1 MNIIVLGAGAF
12 GTAIANEL
20 SVNTENNAVLFSRN
34 KEKVDEINSHNTNK
48 SCFPNKHLTKHLTAT
63 FDKKEIQSADVIFIA
78 LPSPVIVENLKNL
91 KPYFSKSVL
100 FVNLSKGLLDN
111 GETII
116 DRVKAEL
123 NTENVVA
130 LKGPSFAVEVM
141 EHADTLLTLGY
152 STKEQYEIINK
163 IIIDTALHIDCTTD
177 IRGVEVLSVLKN
189 IYALVLGVVDAKYN
203 SPNTRFMIL
212 TKAFSEVRVLL
223 RALGGANDT
232 LFLACGFGD
241 LCLTSLN
248 DLSRNR
254 TLGLLIGKGFFNA
267 DYKSN
272 SVILEGLKAVDLVH
286 SFPLD
291 HVMDNLPL
299 LNKLHSFFGS
309 NENVLSIEFDK
320 LVDQKFKTVLTYGTF
335 DLLHYGHLEILRRA
349 SLLGDKLIVGIS
361 TDEFNE
367 LKGKTCVLPYEK
379 RKELLESLDY
389 VDKVIPED
397 NWEQKVSDVKENDV
411 DIFVMGSD
419 WEGKFDELK
428 TYCKVIYFPRTK
440 GISTTKLKSIL
451 KEEE

>member
-1 MNIIVLGAGAF
+1 MNILVLGGGAF

-20 SVNTENNAVLFSRN
+20 SVNTENNVVLFSRSQ
-34 KEKVDEINSHNTNK
+34 KKVDEINTYHTNK
-48 SCFPNKHLTKHLTAT
+48 SCFPNKHLTKFLSAT
-63 FDKKEIQSADVIFIA
+63 SDKNEIKKADVVFIA
-78 LPSPVIVENLKNL
+78 LPSTVIIENLL
-91 KPYFSKSVL
+91 ILQSYFNEEAL
-100 FVNLSKGLLDN
+100 FVNLSKGLF
-111 GETII
+111 
-116 DRVKAEL
+116 AEGV
-123 NTENVVA
+123 TVVESIEENLGITNIVT

-152 STKEQYEIINK
+152 SNNQQYEIINK
-163 IIIDTALHIDCTTD
+163 IIKYTSLHIDCTTD

-212 TKAFSEVRVLL
+212 TKAFSEARILL
-223 RALGGANDT
+223 RSLGGADDT

-241 LCLTSLN
+241 LCMTSLN

-254 TLGLLIGKGFFNA
+254 TLGLLIGKGFFSA
-267 DYKSN
+267 EYKSN
-272 SVILEGLKAVDLVH
+272 SVILEGLNAVNLVH
-286 SFPLD
+286 SFPLE

-299 LNKLHSFFGS
+299 LNKLHSFFDS
-309 NENVLSIEFDK
+309 KENILSIEFDK
-320 LVDQKFKTVLTYGTF
+320 LVDKKFKTVLTYGTF

-367 LKGKTCVLPYEK
+367 LKGKTCVLAYQK

-397 NWEQKVSDVKENDV
+397 NWAQKVTDVQENNV
-411 DIFVMGSD
+411 DIFVMGND
-419 WEGKFDELK
+419 WEGKFDNLK
-428 TYCKVIYFPRTK
+428 EHCKVIYFQRTK

-451 KEEE
+451 ED

>member
-1 MNIIVLGAGAF
+1 MNILVLGAGTF

-20 SVNTENNAVLFSRN
+20 SVNTENNVVLFSRN
-34 KEKVDEINSHNTNK
+34 KDKVEEINNYNTNK
-48 SCFPNKHLTKHLTAT
+48 SCFPNKHLTKFLSAT
-63 FDKKEIQSADVIFIA
+63 SDKNDIKQADVIFIA
-78 LPSPVIVENLKNL
+78 LPSSVIIENLGAL
-91 KPYFSKSVL
+91 QSYFKQDVL
-100 FVNLSKGLLDN
+100 LVNLSKGLFTN
-111 GETII
+111 GVTIVESI
-116 DRVKAEL
+116 QEKLQITNIV
-123 NTENVVA
+123 T

-163 IIIDTALHIDCTTD
+163 IIIDTAFHIDCTTD

-254 TLGLLIGKGFFNA
+254 TLGLLIGKGFFSA

-320 LVDQKFKTVLTYGTF
+320 LVDKKFKTVLTYGTF

-367 LKGKTCVLPYEK
+367 LKGKTCVLSYEK

-389 VDKVIPED
+389 VDKVIPEN
-397 NWEQKVSDVKENDV
+397 NWEQKVSDIKDNDV

-419 WEGKFDELK
+419 WEGKFDELNEF
-428 TYCKVIYFPRTK
+428 CKVIYFPRTK
-440 GISTTKLKSIL
+440 GVSTTKLKSIL
-451 KEEE
+451 KQ

>member
-1 MNIIVLGAGAF
+1 MNILVLGGGTF

-20 SVNTENNAVLFSRN
+20 SVNTENNVVLFSRSQQ
-34 KEKVDEINSHNTNK
+34 KVDEINTYHTNK
-48 SCFPNKHLTKHLTAT
+48 SCFPNKHLTKFLSAT
-63 FDKKEIQSADVIFIA
+63 SDKNEIKKADVVFIA
-78 LPSPVIVENLKNL
+78 LPSTVIIENLL
-91 KPYFSKSVL
+91 ILQSYFNEEAL
-100 FVNLSKGLLDN
+100 FVNLSKGLF
-111 GETII
+111 
-116 DRVKAEL
+116 AEGV
-123 NTENVVA
+123 TVVESIEENLGITNIVT

-152 STKEQYEIINK
+152 SNNQQYEIINK
-163 IIIDTALHIDCTTD
+163 IIKYTSLHIDCTTD

-212 TKAFSEVRVLL
+212 TKAFSEARILL
-223 RALGGANDT
+223 RSLGGADDT

-241 LCLTSLN
+241 LCMTSLN

-254 TLGLLIGKGFFNA
+254 TLGLLIGKGFFSA
-267 DYKSN
+267 EYKSN
-272 SVILEGLKAVDLVH
+272 SVILEGLNAVNLVH
-286 SFPLD
+286 SFPLE

-299 LNKLHSFFGS
+299 LNKLHSFFDS
-309 NENVLSIEFDK
+309 KENILSIEFDK
-320 LVDQKFKTVLTYGTF
+320 LVDKKFKTVLTYGTF

-367 LKGKTCVLPYEK
+367 LKGKTCVLAYQK

-397 NWEQKVSDVKENDV
+397 NWAQKVTDVQENNV
-411 DIFVMGSD
+411 DIFVMGND
-419 WEGKFDELK
+419 WEGKFDNLK
-428 TYCKVIYFPRTK
+428 EHCKVIYFQRTK

-451 KEEE
+451 ED